1 MIWMISLQA
10 FRPCPKVCS
19 AHALCAGMWTLP
31 SLGSRHWC
39 PMVAWMIWRVPVPD
53 WGNGSTWINYY
64 IYNRLMF
71 LWSIVIPYIYG
82 WLYTVSC
89 KGDLT
94 MIMRNFFHRLGD
106 CPSKPGISL
115 LTEVIHPVPSPT
127 IAWLVPSYEQA
138 GVFKRLFG
146 LAGWC
151 CLGIYWYKIQIRWIS
166 YAKIMYYICQLN
178 PKTRKQRF

>member
-1 MIWMISLQA
+1 MISLQA

-19 AHALCAGMWTLP
+19 AHALCVGMWTLP

-53 WGNGSTWINYY
+53 WGNGST
-64 IYNRLMF
+64 
-71 LWSIVIPYIYG
+71 VIPYIYG

-94 MIMRNFFHRLGD
+94 KNHEVFFSSTWGLSLQTRH
-106 CPSKPGISL
+106 SL

-151 CLGIYWYKIQIRWIS
+151 CLGIYWYKIQIRQIS
-166 YAKIMYYICQLN
+166 YANIMYHIWVSWI
-178 PKTRKQRF
+178 